1 MLKISIIQDGAEDT
15 VFEVEGNEATI
26 GRARDCD
33 VVVPNV
39 HVSGRHAKI
48 LSGLVVMDLKSTNA
62 TFVEG
67 AKIQGAA
74 VAPAGEFQLGG
85 EVRVRV
91 EDTARDALDDAFGVM
106 PEMTVVA
113 GHPSPQENLRGEL
126 DEERRRSARL
136 QGELDELRRAQ
147 ESGAPADGGGRVE
160 ELEAENRDLARR
172 LETLKGELERRDDD
186 AAASHEARL
195 NQQALA
201 DVQKRNEDLAA
212 QVRELEGQL
221 ARPDVA
227 VAKDVLQER
236 VGELEAERA
245 NLVADVEALRIANA
259 ELEERAERPSEST
272 PSEHFFALQ
281 AEIGR
286 LREQLAAAEEPSA
299 PQDSGDL
306 HFELRQENERL
317 ARDLAEARRAADG
330 ARPEDAEAGD
340 LAELRSELHAERM
353 SKAEMLKELD
363 DLRHKVGTAPP
374 EYSLADGS
382 NSPAA
387 IALIRQAAR
396 DDVDALEPDLTRPP
410 VDFLAM
416 ELFRFMRTSERFITR
431 LTGTLYQIL
440 DPSTIMPG
448 LEKNL
453 RELTLAVVESE
464 EPGPRTEFLEYL
476 SQLQRGMLVSEQAYR
491 RSAERFAFELREE
504 LSERGLTSDDPIPRL
519 KRLSGQAEGE
529 LWERARKHLDELSDE
544 TVRDR
549 VERFA
554 RESALDLLERTQ

>member
-1 MLKISIIQDGAEDT
+1 MLKISIIQDGAEDA

-62 TFVEG
+62 TFIEG
-67 AKIQGAA
+67 EKIQGAA

-91 EDTARDALDDAFGVM
+91 EDTARDPLADEFGVM

-113 GHPSPQENLRGEL
+113 GQPSPHAEL
-126 DEERRRSARL
+126 DEERRRNAKL
-136 QGELDELRRAQ
+136 QGELDEARRAL
-147 ESGAPADGGGRVE
+147 EGVTPALGDDRAVT
-160 ELEAENRDLARR
+160 LEAENKDLARR

-186 AAASHEARL
+186 AAVSHEARL

-201 DVQKRNEDLAA
+201 DVQKRNE
-212 QVRELEGQL
+212 ELVAKLHAMEAQL

-227 VAKDVLQER
+227 IAKDVLQDR

-245 NLVADVEALRIANA
+245 NLLADVETLRTTNA
-259 ELEERAERPSEST
+259 ELGERAEKAAEAS

-286 LREQLAAAEEPSA
+286 LRDQLAEAEAACAGDAA
-299 PQDSGDL
+299 PKDSGDL

-317 ARDLAEARRAADG
+317 TKELAEARRAAEG
-330 ARPEDAEAGD
+330 AGPDDAESAD
-340 LAELRSELHAERM
+340 LAALQSELHAERM

-363 DLRHKVGTAPP
+363 DLRHKVGTAPA
-374 EYSLADGS
+374 EYSVSEGS

-396 DDVDALEPDLTRPP
+396 DDVDALEPDLGRPP

-453 RELTLAVVESE
+453 RELTLAVVESDD
-464 EPGPRTEFLEYL
+464 PGPRTEFLEYL
-476 SQLQRGMLVSEQAYR
+476 TQLQRGMLVSEQAYR

-504 LSERGLTSDDPIPRL
+504 LSERGLTSGDPIPRL
-519 KRLSGQAEGE
+519 KRLAGQAEGE
-529 LWERARKHLDELSDE
+529 LWERAQKHLEELSDE

-554 RESALDLLERTQ
+554 RDSALDLLERTQ